1 MTIIPVPPTRR
12 KPDFTLT
19 MINIVFLLLLFF
31 LTTGS
36 LTNRNE
42 AQSEV
47 PFTENL
53 PLERLPRPLLQMARD
68 GGLYLDGRKLE
79 RGDLVPSVRAVLAK
93 MDPAD
98 AHLNILAE
106 RDMQASA
113 FLDIADLLR
122 AAGIE
127 LRIVTVRQQQGAAA
141 P

>member
-1 MTIIPVPPTRR
+1 MTIIPVPPSRR

-42 AQSEV
+42 AQTEV

-68 GGLYLDGRKLE
+68 GGLYLDGRKLTRE
-79 RGDLVPSVRAVLAK
+79 TLVPSVRTALATT
-93 MDPAD
+93 DG
-98 AHLNILAE
+98 HLNILAE
-106 RDMQASA
+106 RDMPAAA
-113 FLDIADLLR
+113 FLEVADVLR
-122 AAGIE
+122 EAGIG
-127 LRIVTVRQQQGAAA
+127 LRIVTVRQPPGTKS